1 MCLAKAGGAPL
12 NAEPNNRNT
21 QPKETA
27 VINNRK
33 IINKC
38 TFGAIA
44 AVLALQ
50 WTGAPAL
57 AGTTVSAPAKEV
69 VTPPPPPSS
78 PIDLLLNVEFSN
90 AYVTPRGMIVHDE
103 GLTIQPL
110 LLAFI
115 NLYKGDG
122 FIDSAKIVGGVWND
136 FSTSPVS
143 VHAPWGSPDK
153 THYTEIDPIFG
164 VSVGFLKNF
173 TLDVTYTA
181 FVEQILDI
189 GTSNHL
195 DTKLSFNDT
204 PYLGLFAIHPF
215 FEYWQELTGKATDAD
230 VPEAVFGPSSKSG
243 SHPAPGSS
251 YYFNVGIDPQYT
263 FGPSVLGGL
272 KIEAPCS
279 VLLPN
284 ERFYGDYYG
293 PSSTVG
299 LFELGAKATVPISFI
314 PASYGHW
321 SFHVGFNYFDFVD
334 NNLYHLNEFN
344 APQRPKRTM
353 YQVYGG
359 FSAFF

>member
-1 MCLAKAGGAPL
+1 MK
-12 NAEPNNRNT
+12 T

-27 VINNRK
+27 VNNIRK
-33 IINKC
+33 KFTKC
-38 TFGAIA
+38 AVGALA

-50 WTGAPAL
+50 WTGALAHAGEPTL
-57 AGTTVSAPAKEV
+57 AGPSKEV
-69 VTPPPPPSS
+69 APPAPPPS
-78 PIDLLLNVEFSN
+78 PIDLLLNVEFGN
-90 AYVTPRGMIVHDE
+90 TYTTPRGMIVRDE
-103 GLTIQPL
+103 GVTIQPL

-136 FSTSPVS
+136 FGTYGVS
-143 VHAPWGSPDK
+143 VHPPYGTGDK

-164 VSVGFLKNF
+164 VSLGLLKHF

-195 DTKLSFNDT
+195 DSKLTFDDSDYLKAFALH
-204 PYLGLFAIHPF
+204 PY

-230 VPEAVFGPSSKSG
+230 VPYSVFGPSPKSG
-243 SHPAPGSS
+243 SNPQPRAS
-251 YYFNVGIDPQYT
+251 YYFDIGIDPQYT
-263 FGPSVLGGL
+263 FGPQVLGGL
-272 KIEAPCS
+272 KLEAPCS

-284 ERFYGDYYG
+284 KRFYGDYYG
-293 PSSTVG
+293 PSDTVG
-299 LFELGAKATVPISFI
+299 LFELGVKATVPIAFI

-321 SFHVGFNYFDFVD
+321 SFHVGFNFFDFVD

-344 APQRPKRTM
+344 APEKPKRSM
-353 YQVYGG
+353 YSVYSG